1 MKDENGNELDAL
13 ARDFPAPETTAGND
27 PTGRAEGESR
37 RSQSLLH
44 TDFEEIPDALFVK
57 ERRGRD
63 QLMSQ
68 LAEAQ
73 RLATLG
79 SWNWDMES
87 DDRTW
92 SDELYRIFGLDRNRP
107 APDLDTTLSECVHP
121 DDREIVKNSIQ
132 RSITNKESYSFSF
145 RIIRP
150 DGTERII
157 HSRGHV
163 VTDDSGNLIRMFG
176 TAQDVTE
183 REQAETARREAEQK
197 YRDIFD
203 NAREGIFQT
212 TPDGQYLDSNPA
224 LARMLGFDSPEEL
237 ICSRRDITRDTYV
250 DPERRNEFRRLLEDH
265 GAVREFEHQVFR
277 KDGSKIWISVNARA
291 VRDERGRV
299 VYYEGTAQDIN
310 ERKLAQEELRE
321 SEGRYRDL
329 VENSREFICTHDL
342 TGKIL
347 SANRAAIQLLGYD
360 PHEFI
365 GQGNIRDIL
374 VPEVRHQFEEYMAR
388 VRKDGA
394 TRGIML
400 VQTRSGERRVWEY
413 YNSLRT
419 EGVAVPVVRGVAR
432 DITEQR
438 RAEESL
444 QLFRNLIDQSNDA
457 IEVIDP
463 NTLRFIDCNE
473 SAYRSLGYSR
483 EEFLS
488 LTIFD
493 IDPSIDPAA
502 IARQEME
509 MKESGFA
516 TLESLHLRKDGT
528 TFPVEVNVKLVRLE
542 RDYRLAVVRDI
553 SGRKRAEKALRE
565 SEERYRELFENAK
578 DAIYIHDLSGRY
590 VSMNDAAEKLSGYPR
605 DEIIGKHFSNFVSPK
620 DLKQVRRNLCK
631 KLDIEVETA
640 YEIELVTKDR
650 RRVPVEVVSRLIYEN
665 GKPIGVQGTARD
677 ISDRKRAQ
685 EVLQMYSRRLME
697 AQEAERQSLAREL
710 HDEIG
715 QVLTAVRI
723 NLQSIQRSG
732 GADLSQLEESVA
744 IVDEALGRVR
754 ELSIDLRPSLLD
766 DLGLSAALRWY
777 VDRYAQRTGI
787 IAEVLDGFQD
797 GGRLPREL
805 ETACFRIAQA
815 ALTNVARHAQA
826 SSVSVQ
832 LERSREKMLLTVI
845 DDGVGFD
852 LDKLRKNAQAASAL
866 GLLGMEERA
875 LAVGGYIKIDSGLG
889 RGTRVR
895 AAFPL
900 RRN

>member
-1 MKDENGNELDAL
+1 M
-13 ARDFPAPETTAGND
+13 RD
-27 PTGRAEGESR
+27 
-37 RSQSLLH
+37 
-44 TDFEEIPDALFVK
+44 
-57 ERRGRD
+57 
-63 QLMSQ
+63 
-68 LAEAQ
+68 
-73 RLATLG
+73 
-79 SWNWDMES
+79 
-87 DDRTW
+87 
-92 SDELYRIFGLDRNRP
+92 
-107 APDLDTTLSECVHP
+107 
-121 DDREIVKNSIQ
+121 
-132 RSITNKESYSFSF
+132 KESWSFSF

-150 DGTERII
+150 DGAERMI

-183 REQAETARREAEQK
+183 REQAEKARREAEQK

-212 TPDGQYLDSNPA
+212 TPDGQYLDTNPA

-237 ICSRRDITRDTYV
+237 ICRRRDITRDTYV

-299 VYYEGTAQDIN
+299 VYYEGTVQDIN

-342 TGKIL
+342 DGLLL
-347 SANRAAIQLLGYD
+347 SANRAAAKALGYD
-360 PHEFI
+360 LADFV
-365 GQGNIRDIL
+365 GRKNVRDIL
-374 VPEVRHQFEEYMAR
+374 APEVRHQFEEYMVR
-388 VRKDGA
+388 VRRDHA
-394 TRGIML
+394 TSGIMI
-400 VQTRSGERRVWEY
+400 VQTSSGERRLWEF

-419 EGVAVPVVRGVAR
+419 EGVSRPIVRGMAR
-432 DITEQR
+432 DITE
-438 RAEESL
+438 
-444 QLFRNLIDQSNDA
+444 
-457 IEVIDP
+457 
-463 NTLRFIDCNE
+463 
-473 SAYRSLGYSR
+473 
-483 EEFLS
+483 
-488 LTIFD
+488 
-493 IDPSIDPAA
+493 
-502 IARQEME
+502 
-509 MKESGFA
+509 
-516 TLESLHLRKDGT
+516 
-528 TFPVEVNVKLVRLE
+528 
-542 RDYRLAVVRDI
+542 
-553 SGRKRAEKALRE
+553 RKRAEEALRE
-565 SEERYRELFENAK
+565 SEERYRELFENAN
-578 DAIYIHDLSGRY
+578 DAIYIHHLSGRY
-590 VSMNDAAEKLSGYPR
+590 VSMNNPPEKLSAYPR

-732 GADLSQLEESVA
+732 GADLSQLDESVA

-805 ETACFRIAQA
+805 SNDSC
-815 ALTNVARHAQA
+815 ALC
-826 SSVSVQ
+826 
-832 LERSREKMLLTVI
+832 EI
-845 DDGVGFD
+845 G
-852 LDKLRKNAQAASAL
+852 
-866 GLLGMEERA
+866 RA
-875 LAVGGYIKIDSGLG
+875 HV
-889 RGTRVR
+889 
-895 AAFPL
+895 
-900 RRN
+900 

>member
-44 TDFEEIPDALFVK
+44 TDVEEIPDALFVK

-73 RLATLG
+73 RLANLG

-107 APDLDTTLSECVHP
+107 APDLNTIFSECVHP
-121 DDREIVKNSIQ
+121 DDREFLKSSIE
-132 RSITNKESYSFSF
+132 RSMRDKESWSFSF

-150 DGTERII
+150 DGAERMI

-183 REQAETARREAEQK
+183 REQAEKARREAEQK

-299 VYYEGTAQDIN
+299 VYYEGTVQDIN

-342 TGKIL
+342 
-347 SANRAAIQLLGYD
+347 
-360 PHEFI
+360 
-365 GQGNIRDIL
+365 
-374 VPEVRHQFEEYMAR
+374 
-388 VRKDGA
+388 
-394 TRGIML
+394 
-400 VQTRSGERRVWEY
+400 ERRVWEY

-493 IDPSIDPAA
+493 IDPLIDPAA
-502 IARQEME
+502 IARQEVE